1 MKISIIIVSYN
12 VRDLLQQA
20 LDSLIDASKDLE
32 YEIFVVDNFSKDQTV
47 EMIIEKYPSVKL
59 IANKINVGFS
69 KANNQAILKASG
81 EYILLINPDTITS
94 KDTINECINFMD
106 FHLDAGGLGVRMINA
121 QGKYLPESKRG
132 LPTPWA
138 SLTKFIGLAKLF
150 PNSKVFSRYY
160 MGWIGEKQTSEIE
173 ILAGAFMLLRH
184 KALKKIGLLDESFF
198 MYGEDIDLSFS
209 ALKKGKTNYYFHETT
224 VIHYKGESTI
234 KDEKYLSAEIR
245 RSPIKN
251 GKVFKEEVYHKCNI
265 GSTALHCTKS
275 QLMRLMSVNG
285 LHHVLACPRKTTPS
299 D

>member
-1 MKISIIIVSYN
+1 LKISIIIVSYN

-20 LDSLIDASKDLE
+20 LDSLIDACKDLE

-138 SLTKFIGLAKLF
+138 SLTKFMGLAKLF

-198 MYGEDIDLSFS
+198 MYGEDIDLSYRLTL
-209 ALKKGKTNYYFHETT
+209 AGYKNYYLPSTYI
-224 VIHYKGESTI
+224 IHFKGQSTKKLSWRYI
-234 KDEKYLSAEIR
+234 QSFYGAMFIFVRKYFL
-245 RSPIKN
+245 K
-251 GKVFKEEVYHKCNI
+251 F
-265 GSTALHCTKS
+265 
-275 QLMRLMSVNG
+275 
-285 LHHVLACPRKTTPS
+285 
-299 D
+299 